1 MKTFALNE
9 PFLSDSTTTF
19 GKTERADLD
28 LAFRTSCRNGC
39 EAVWLTH
46 VCVGGSSQPG
56 ACQPTLGSTVQQ
68 RSEVTPTSY
77 LVILAFLM
85 VMDSSAGCGRLQ
97 RPVDQVLSS

>member
-28 LAFRTSCRNGC
+28 LASRTSCRNGC

-46 VCVGGSSQPG
+46 VCAGGSS
-56 ACQPTLGSTVQQ
+56 
-68 RSEVTPTSY
+68 
-77 LVILAFLM
+77 
-85 VMDSSAGCGRLQ
+85 
-97 RPVDQVLSS
+97 